1 MSKKVAIVQ
10 SNYIPWK
17 GYFDLINYVDHFII
31 YDDMQYT
38 RRDWRNRNKIKTPD
52 GSMWLTIPVD
62 TKGKYHQKIRET
74 AISDPKWKEKHWQT
88 LVRNYSR
95 SRCFYD
101 YKELFE
107 GLYLDCQET
116 LLSQVNYRF
125 MIAICE
131 ILQINTQISWSMNYE
146 LVEGQTERLV
156 DLCKQVG
163 ATEYISGR
171 AAKVYINEELFK
183 REGIKLSYMDYSD
196 YPEYCQRF
204 PPFEHN
210 VSILDLLFN
219 EGEDATKFMKSFSAE
234 SCVSK
239 AKLHLSENHSN
250 VPIYQ

>member
-52 GSMWLTIPVD
+52 GLIWLTIPVE
-62 TKGKYHQKIRET
+62 TKGKYHQKINET
-74 AISDPKWKEKHWQT
+74 VVSELNWKEKHWQT
-88 LVRNYSR
+88 IVRNYSKA
-95 SRCFYD
+95 RCFYD

-107 GLYLDCQET
+107 TLYLDCQDP
-116 LLSQVNYRF
+116 LLSNINYRF
-125 MIAICE
+125 ITAICE
-131 ILQINTQISWSMNYE
+131 ILHIDTKISWSMNYE
-146 LVEGQTERLV
+146 LVEGKTERLV

-183 REGIKLSYMDYSD
+183 KDQIKLSYMNYEG
-196 YPEYCQRF
+196 YPEYRQRF

-210 VSILDLLFN
+210 VSILDLIFN
-219 EGEDATKFMKSFSAE
+219 EGENTIKFMKSFQRDN
-234 SCVSK
+234 CFLLGK
-239 AKLHLSENHSN
+239 QH
-250 VPIYQ
+250 